1 VCVGVVAVTGRSCS
15 LASKETPRT
24 TPLSAIQPSMLL
36 PGGSA
41 PSNNEPSRQ
50 TAEGG
55 CGDTAGRGSTNG
67 QTVSDHKQTP
77 CLLPADNF
85 GLLFYKNSV
94 FICVGAHVY
103 VGVCG
108 IHIAVW

>member
-1 VCVGVVAVTGRSCS
+1 VYVGVVAVTSRSCS

-36 PGGSA
+36 PGGS
-41 PSNNEPSRQ
+41 NNEPSRQ

-55 CGDTAGRGSTNG
+55 CGDTAGHGSTDG
-67 QTVSDHKQTP
+67 QTVSDQKQTP

-85 GLLFYKNSV
+85 GLLFYKKNSV

-103 VGVCG
+103 VGVC
-108 IHIAVW
+108 VEFT